1 MKFVD
6 NLKKY
11 FGMAPPDEN
20 DYLDDYV
27 EDPGYA
33 EEYGDRYGDKY
44 SDYGYQE
51 GEYDDYGNPPGATP
65 LPPLHSR
72 DRYGDESSRYAP
84 REAKQ
89 ITTVSP
95 NSYAEA
101 ELIGKRFREG
111 NPVVVDLSRLDT
123 ALGQRLI
130 DFSSDWCSLV
140 FAGAYCAEGFPA
152 FTCGTVVNYEDRRR
166 LNSMVTKPQKL
177 RRRIQLRMCGIAS
190 STVR

>member
-95 NSYAEA
+95 KSYAEA

-130 DFSSDWCSLV
+130 DFSSGLV
-140 FAGAYCAEGFPA
+140 FAMDGSLERIARKVFLLSPAE
-152 FTCGTVVNYEDRRR
+152 TVVNDEDRRR
-166 LNSMVTKPQKL
+166 LENNY
-177 RRRIQLRMCGIAS
+177 GH
-190 STVR
+190 

>member
-6 NLKKY
+6 NVKKY

-27 EDPGYA
+27 DES
-33 EEYGDRYGDKY
+33 EYQEQYGDKY
-44 SDYGYQE
+44 GDKYNDYGYQ
-51 GEYDDYGNPPGATP
+51 GEDYDGYVGPPGATP

-72 DRYGDESSRYAP
+72 DRYGDVPSRYAP
-84 REAKQ
+84 REATQ

-95 NSYAEA
+95 RSYAEA

-130 DFSSDWCSLV
+130 DFSSGLV
-140 FAGAYCAEGFPA
+140 FAMDGSLERIARKVFLLSPAE
-152 FTCGTVVNYEDRRR
+152 TVVNDEERRR
-166 LNSMVTKPQKL
+166 LEDNYGS
-177 RRRIQLRMCGIAS
+177 
-190 STVR
+190 